1 MPAKDDDIRIRLAP
15 DERRAAVAR
24 AEKTGFDSLEEW
36 VQALIEVELRRAELE
51 AQVAQAID
59 QGDFQQLAADLRD
72 KLRVAPKTPRP
83 KPES

>member
-1 MPAKDDDIRIRLAP
+1 MPPKPDEIRIRLSS
-15 DERRAAVAR
+15 DERRAAQAR

-36 VQALIEVELRRAELE
+36 VQALVEVELRRAELE

-59 QGDFQQLAADLRD
+59 QGDFQQLASDIRD

-83 KPES
+83 KSE